1 MAKGPA
7 HGKCQMHFWTD
18 SKILWQLCLDT
29 TAIWVPLGNG
39 DDPGNC
45 FLWICGWRYNNTSRG
60 CGPFMME
67 ALCWFFRRKKKL
79 LCLTLWVLGEVEVSL
94 SLSLELSGTQ
104 LYCHVR
110 LEVKKKKKKCICTTS
125 KCLIVWKWEN
135 YRILQKIRQLFLNYI
150 FVGRFVWESLERLRT
165 VISRS
170 QSCVY
175 GSAAAE
181 KVVWAP
187 ELIWGTPGT
196 MPMPTRSGLVHTSM
210 FSSPRTCQDA

>member
-1 MAKGPA
+1 MDLKFLHWRNYFQCLGTVIKLNTWELMAKGPA

-29 TAIWVPLGNG
+29 TAIWVPLGTG

-110 LEVKKKKKKCICTTS
+110 LEVKKKKKVHMHNQQMS
-125 KCLIVWKWEN
+125 N
-135 YRILQKIRQLFLNYI
+135 
-150 FVGRFVWESLERLRT
+150 SLEMRKL
-165 VISRS
+165 
-170 QSCVY
+170 
-175 GSAAAE
+175 
-181 KVVWAP
+181 
-187 ELIWGTPGT
+187 
-196 MPMPTRSGLVHTSM
+196 
-210 FSSPRTCQDA
+210 